1 MKAFFGRWH
10 SLEWW
15 EKLLVIVTSP
25 ITLPMFVVILIS
37 TAIVAVVIFFCELV
51 FGE

>member
-1 MKAFFGRWH
+1 MKAFFSRWH

-15 EKLLVIVTSP
+15 EKLLVILTFP
-25 ITLPMFVVILIS
+25 ITLPMFFAGVIAMSL
-37 TAIVAVVIFFCELV
+37 VGGVICFCELV